1 MLIDN
6 FLLPGWRSGYGGLC
20 PNHDGKA
27 AKLTLYGRKTKIM
40 FSSSGLGAKLWPH
53 AAKEPEI
60 VPDERSDFRLL
71 TGLHTVLT

>member
-1 MLIDN
+1 
-6 FLLPGWRSGYGGLC
+6 
-20 PNHDGKA
+20 
-27 AKLTLYGRKTKIM
+27 M
-40 FSSSGLGAKLWPH
+40 FSSSGLGTKLRPH

>member
-1 MLIDN
+1 MLICN
-6 FLLPGWRSGYGGLC
+6 FLLPGWRSGSGGLC

-40 FSSSGLGAKLWPH
+40 FSSSGPCTKLRPH